1 MTLTCHSWKILTYH
15 STLVIHSACRF
26 CSIAALPVND
36 ILQRLAFEKADQVFA
51 KQVHTAVFRYV
62 GCRGNVGRDDDALIV
77 PQARIRWALEF
88 TVVNVES
95 DAAKLAFGQCIDQSI
110 FIDY

>member
-1 MTLTCHSWKILTYH
+1 MRVLASLKLRGRGDACILV
-15 STLVIHSACRF
+15 SP
-26 CSIAALPVND
+26 LPVND
-36 ILQRLAFEKADQVFA
+36 ILEWPAFQIADQVLA

-77 PQARIRWALEF
+77 PQARIRRALEF
-88 TVVNVES
+88 TLIDVES

-110 FIDY
+110 FIDYFAA